1 MTRLRH
7 SISWPAAF
15 FLMLLAG
22 IVVGQS
28 QANRPA
34 TAEPSA
40 LATVNLET
48 IFQRLDERSA
58 ADSELLRIA
67 EELDAT
73 RQARRDEL
81 EGLREELDLFA
92 PGTPKHDELSQQLA
106 RQGYQ
111 LQAFLDFAGRKLD
124 VHKAKALRELYR
136 RIKETTSQYALQNG
150 YDVVFVDDSVV
161 PLPNEGTE
169 AETMRQISARR
180 TLFSNPAIDVTENI
194 INLMNDQFAA
204 QPNP

>member
-1 MTRLRH
+1 M
-7 SISWPAAF
+7 
-15 FLMLLAG
+15 LAG
-22 IVVGQS
+22 IVVGQT

-48 IFQRLDERSA
+48 IFQRLDERGA
-58 ADSELLRIA
+58 ADSKLLSIA
-67 EELDAT
+67 EELDAE
-73 RQARRDEL
+73 RLRRRETL
-81 EGLREELDLFA
+81 EALRDDLEMFG
-92 PGTPKHDELSQQLA
+92 PGTPKFVQVNQDLA
-106 RQGYQ
+106 RETYQ
-111 LQAFLDFAGRKLD
+111 LQAFLDFASRKLD
-124 VHKAKALRELYR
+124 VHKSKELRELYR
-136 RIKETTSQYALQNG
+136 RIKATAAEYALENG

-180 TLFSNPAIDVTENI
+180 TLFSNPAIDVTEDV
-194 INLMNDQFAA
+194 INLMNDRFAQ